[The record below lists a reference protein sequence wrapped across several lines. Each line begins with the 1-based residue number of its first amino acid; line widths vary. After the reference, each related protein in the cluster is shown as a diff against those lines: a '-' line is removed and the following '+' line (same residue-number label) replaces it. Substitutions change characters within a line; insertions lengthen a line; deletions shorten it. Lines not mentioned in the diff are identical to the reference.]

1 MIMLPSRFLSLVL
14 AWLVSAGAAACAATP
29 AAATAPARTPNILLL
44 FLDNVGYGD
53 IGCYGNQTIK
63 TPHLDALA
71 ADGVICT
78 DFYTASPSCTPSRG
92 AILTGRH
99 PERNGL
105 NWQLSTQ
112 QNIAGYGLP
121 LTERIIP
128 QYLKPHGYATG
139 AFGKWNL
146 GFGPGARPTE
156 RGFDEFL
163 GHASGNI
170 HYYKHLYAG
179 QNDLRKGT
187 EPLNRRGEYST
198 DLFADAAIDFIN
210 RHREQ
215 TWFAYVPFNAAH
227 FVSKTN
233 VDPEEKI
240 EWQVPAKFLALYG
253 CPPDEPDHRKRFA
266 AVMTALDDAI
276 GRVLR
281 AVDET
286 GARER
291 TLVMC
296 ISDNGAFM
304 LPGRG
309 LEEQS
314 NGPLREGGVTTYEGG
329 VRVPAIFRWP
339 GQLRKGTRCS
349 ALLSSMDV
357 LPMIL
362 SACAIEP
369 PDDLI
374 LDGRDSTAALAGRA
388 PSPHEMLCWTWKQP
402 PDQSWQAIRSGNW
415 KLVRSRDDAPWELY
429 DLSRDIGE
437 MNDLAAEQSELVQAL
452 SQKLAAHLEDMRN
465 Q

>member
-1 MIMLPSRFLSLVL
+1 MCIFLALS
-14 AWLVSAGAAACAATP
+14 WPGFSTRAADTIP
-29 AAATAPARTPNILLL
+29 AAPITNRPNVLLI

-53 IGCYGNQTIK
+53 IGCYGNQTIR
-63 TPHLDALA
+63 TPNIDTLA
-71 ADGVICT
+71 ADGVLCT

-105 NWQLSTQ
+105 NWQLNTK

-121 LTERIIP
+121 LDERIIP
-128 QYLKPHGYATG
+128 QYLRPRGYATG

-146 GFGPGARPTE
+146 GFAAGARPTE

-187 EPLNRRGEYST
+187 DPLDRRGEYST
-198 DLFADAAIDFIN
+198 DLFADAAVDFIQ
-210 RHREQ
+210 RHRDGP
-215 TWFAYVPFNAAH
+215 WFAYVPFNAAH

-233 VDPEEKI
+233 VEPGEPI
-240 EWQVPAKFLALYG
+240 EWQVPAKYLAQYG
-253 CPPDEPDHRKRFA
+253 CPPEEPDQRKRFA
-266 AVMTALDDAI
+266 AVVTAVDDAI
-276 GRVLR
+276 GRLLR

-286 GARER
+286 EARDR
-291 TLVMC
+291 TLVIC

-309 LEEQS
+309 LEVQS
-314 NGPLREGGVTTYEGG
+314 NGPLRDGGVTTYEGG

-339 GQLRKGTRCS
+339 GRLEPNTRCS
-349 ALLSSMDV
+349 AMLSSMDV

-369 PDDLI
+369 PDELI
-374 LDGRDSTAALAGRA
+374 LDGRDPTAALSGRA

-402 PDQSWQAIRSGNW
+402 PDQSWQAIRRGNW
-415 KLVRSRDDAPWELY
+415 KLVRRNVEAPWELY
-429 DLSRDIGE
+429 DLSHDIAE
-437 MNDLAAEQSELVQAL
+437 SNDLAPEQPQIVAEL
-452 SQKLAAHLEDMRN
+452 SAAFAQWLADARAAGQRSN
-465 Q
+465 